1 MSLLQTV
8 KSAVRDIERGVRAT
22 GHRRKIDH
30 FRSTGLYRN
39 VWLTYDPDGHT
50 DGAGAQFHR
59 ILAIYALARALGANY
74 FHSPIRRLDYVG
86 LPVAGRLA
94 AADVIRYFDSLTN
107 IGTDPTWPGIGQVQ
121 AIDLPRFSLLELTPP
136 PDRPTLY
143 RIVNPHVEM
152 DLNPSF
158 WPLLGPILKSPK
170 RSGSAKRVAL
180 HVRRGDLHHYT
191 RERMLPNS
199 YYIALARRLVA
210 AMGSEAHLLSF
221 ELYSESL
228 AAGTTIAQSEFTPG
242 ALDHDVLIDRDLDD
256 FAAFDELPNLTRFIN
271 LNVAETTERLLT
283 ADVLVMSKS
292 SLSMVAGL
300 LNPDRPVL
308 YPRFWHAPMESWI
321 RSARRDA
328 ADAAAGMLLG
338 SGRRA

>member
-1 MSLLQTV
+1 
-8 KSAVRDIERGVRAT
+8 
-22 GHRRKIDH
+22 
-30 FRSTGLYRN
+30 
-39 VWLTYDPDGHT
+39 VWLTYNPEGHT

-74 FHSPIRRLDYVG
+74 FHSPISRLDYVG
-86 LPVAGRLA
+86 LPVAGRMPA
-94 AADVIRYFDSLTN
+94 AEVIRYFDSLTS
-107 IGTDPTWPGIGQVQ
+107 IGTDPAWPGTEQVQ
-121 AIDLPRFSLLELTPP
+121 VIDVPRFSLHELARP

-143 RIVNPHVEM
+143 RIVNPHVEI

-158 WPLLGPILKSPK
+158 WPLLGPILKPPE
-170 RSGSAKRVAL
+170 RSGLAKRVAL
-180 HVRRGDLHHYT
+180 HVRRGDIHHYT
-191 RERMLPNS
+191 QERLLPNG

-210 AMGSEAHLLSF
+210 AMGSEAHLLRF

-228 AAGTTIAQSEFTPG
+228 ATGTRIAQSEFFPG

-271 LNVAETTERLLT
+271 LNVAETTERLVS
-283 ADVLVMSKS
+283 ADALMMSKS

-308 YPRFWHAPMESWI
+308 YPKFWHSPMESWI
-321 RSARRDA
+321 RSTRRDA
-328 ADAAAGMLLG
+328 AEAAAGMLMG
-338 SGRRA
+338 DGRRA